1 MKITC
6 SIYTLKQLNKFAKY
20 IDCAVLN
27 TKKYSLVYEDLDLD
41 KAILFCENNN
51 ILPIIAVNKLLHPSD
66 LVSVNEV
73 FLKYI
78 SKNILFLVTDLGAIQ
93 IAKRLNIIN
102 RIIYDPQTM
111 ITNKL
116 DLEEYS
122 KIGCDSLSM
131 SLEIPLNDV
140 NNSINDN
147 SIFYQIFGHR
157 IMFYSNRKLVS
168 LYEEKANIKVSNNHL
183 YLKEATR
190 DDYLPI
196 IENENGTMIY
206 RPYCISLLKEKDI
219 ISKFKYGYME
229 SLYLDDDIFLKV
241 LIEYKNAISKNNI
254 DESIVNINNL
264 GLNIEEGFTYKDS
277 IYQKELF

>member
-73 FLKYI
+73 FEKYI

-140 NNSINDN
+140 NNI
-147 SIFYQIFGHR
+147 
-157 IMFYSNRKLVS
+157 
-168 LYEEKANIKVSNNHL
+168 EKSVQYWKFHKDFTTGKYKPEGENN
-183 YLKEATR
+183 E
-190 DDYLPI
+190 
-196 IENENGTMIY
+196 
-206 RPYCISLLKEKDI
+206 
-219 ISKFKYGYME
+219 
-229 SLYLDDDIFLKV
+229 
-241 LIEYKNAISKNNI
+241 
-254 DESIVNINNL
+254 
-264 GLNIEEGFTYKDS
+264 
-277 IYQKELF
+277 

>member
-73 FLKYI
+73 FEKYI

-116 DLEEYS
+116 DLE
-122 KIGCDSLSM
+122 
-131 SLEIPLNDV
+131 
-140 NNSINDN
+140 
-147 SIFYQIFGHR
+147 
-157 IMFYSNRKLVS
+157 
-168 LYEEKANIKVSNNHL
+168 
-183 YLKEATR
+183 
-190 DDYLPI
+190 
-196 IENENGTMIY
+196 
-206 RPYCISLLKEKDI
+206 
-219 ISKFKYGYME
+219 
-229 SLYLDDDIFLKV
+229 
-241 LIEYKNAISKNNI
+241 
-254 DESIVNINNL
+254 
-264 GLNIEEGFTYKDS
+264 
-277 IYQKELF
+277 

>member
-1 MKITC
+1 
-6 SIYTLKQLNKFAKY
+6 
-20 IDCAVLN
+20 
-27 TKKYSLVYEDLDLD
+27 
-41 KAILFCENNN
+41 
-51 ILPIIAVNKLLHPSD
+51 
-66 LVSVNEV
+66 
-73 FLKYI
+73 
-78 SKNILFLVTDLGAIQ
+78 
-93 IAKRLNIIN
+93 
-102 RIIYDPQTM
+102 
-111 ITNKL
+111 
-116 DLEEYS
+116 
-122 KIGCDSLSM
+122 M

-254 DESIVNINNL
+254 DESIANINNL

>member
-73 FLKYI
+73 FEKYI

-131 SLEIPLNDV
+131 SLEIPLTDV

-254 DESIVNINNL
+254 DESIANINNL